1 MKMKARSSSFAP
13 IAAAGALVLL
23 CAPAL
28 AQGSAADFYKGK
40 TINLYI
46 GFGAGG
52 GYDTYARTV
61 ARFMANHIPGHPTIV
76 PRQMTG
82 AGSLTAANFVYNA
95 APKDGTVLATAN
107 QTLPLNQIVG
117 DPGVKFKAQKFAWIG
132 NPDADVNIVVT
143 WSKSGVKTFED
154 AKKRI
159 VRVGATGTPPTASAL
174 YPVLMNDVLGAKFK
188 VILGYRGTTDMD
200 LAMQRGEVDGLGSDA
215 WATIKATKADWL
227 RKHEINILVQI
238 GLKKAKDLPNVPL
251 LMDLAKSKADRRL
264 LKVFRLHNGR
274 APALRP
280 ARHAG
285 GSGRDLA
292 ARVRRDDEG
301 PRLPRPGQEDAPE
314 RQSRLWARA
323 PADRRGH
330 GGPAAADPHAAQGDR
345 RRAALI

>member
-264 LKVFRLHNGR
+264 LKVLSASTTVGR
-274 APALRP
+274 PLFAP
-280 ARHAG
+280 
-285 GSGRDLA
+285 
-292 ARVRRDDEG
+292 
-301 PRLPRPGQEDAPE
+301 PGT
-314 RQSRLWARA
+314 
-323 PADRRGH
+323 PADRV
-330 GGPAAADPHAAQGDR
+330 ATL
-345 RRAALI
+345 RRAFDETMKDPAFLAQAKKMRLNVNPVSGQELQQIVEGMVDLPQPILMRLKAIVGAPH